1 MSNPLVKKEIE
12 GITLPSELHERSRR
26 GIELAQSERES
37 TIKRF
42 GRKRITAFLLAVALM
57 IPTGALAYQTLL
69 ADEYYGSFEN
79 LKKHVASATMEGYLL
94 LDAKIT
100 AAKGDL
106 SSSEYEQFRELLQFI
121 TASKLQY
128 GNEYGYVDYSLMS
141 AEELE
146 HIKQVMY
153 DIQPYFDQLN
163 DQVSSKDVLTR
174 EEYAV
179 YIDALIA
186 YEQALSQS
194 GLDGIPETDE
204 LPTHLQREFSTAR
217 AIIMYVNDLQLR
229 ESSL

>member
-37 TIKRF
+37 TIKLF

-106 SSSEYEQFRELLQFI
+106 SSSEYEQFREL
-121 TASKLQY
+121 
-128 GNEYGYVDYSLMS
+128 
-141 AEELE
+141 
-146 HIKQVMY
+146 
-153 DIQPYFDQLN
+153 
-163 DQVSSKDVLTR
+163 
-174 EEYAV
+174 
-179 YIDALIA
+179 
-186 YEQALSQS
+186 
-194 GLDGIPETDE
+194 
-204 LPTHLQREFSTAR
+204 
-217 AIIMYVNDLQLR
+217 
-229 ESSL
+229 